1 MNQTQFLSAFED
13 LQSDVQELKT
23 LQQRTL
29 LYLEKDN
36 SSRTE
41 IPLLIEERISV
52 KETCQI
58 IGCSEVTL
66 WKLRK
71 DGTLPYTRHKRTIRF
86 KKIDIINYLNQ
97 KR

>member
-1 MNQTQFLSAFED
+1 MNQKQFLSAFED

-36 SSRTE
+36 SSKTE

-58 IGCSEVTL
+58 LGCSEVTL

-86 KKIDIINYLNQ
+86 KKIDILNYLNQ

>member
-1 MNQTQFLSAFED
+1 MNAQQFLQSFEN
-13 LQSDVQELKT
+13 LKTEVQELKT
-23 LQQRTL
+23 LQQRVL
-29 LYLEKDN
+29 LYLENHNGSK
-36 SSRTE
+36 TE
-41 IPLLIEERISV
+41 IPLLVEERISV

-58 IGCSEVTL
+58 LSCSEVTL

-86 KKIDIINYLNQ
+86 KKIDILNYLNQ

>member
-1 MNQTQFLSAFED
+1 MNQPQFLQSFKNL
-13 LQSDVQELKT
+13 LQEVQDLKT
-23 LQQRTL
+23 LQQRVL
-29 LYLEKDN
+29 LYLENHNGSKA
-36 SSRTE
+36 E

-58 IGCSEVTL
+58 LGCSEVTL

-71 DGTLPYTRHKRTIRF
+71 DGTLPYTQHKRTIRF
-86 KKIDIINYLNQ
+86 KKIDILNYLNK

>member
-1 MNQTQFLSAFED
+1 MNQKQFLSAFED

-23 LQQRTL
+23 LQLRTL

-58 IGCSEVTL
+58 LGLSEVSV

-86 KKIDIINYLNQ
+86 KKIDILNYLNQ

>member
-58 IGCSEVTL
+58 LGCSEVTL

>member
-1 MNQTQFLSAFED
+1 MNQKQFLSAFED

-36 SSRTE
+36 SSKTE

-58 IGCSEVTL
+58 LGCSEVTL

>member
-1 MNQTQFLSAFED
+1 MNTQQFLQSFKA
-13 LQSDVQELKT
+13 LQSEVKELKT
-23 LQQRTL
+23 LQQRVL
-29 LYLEKDN
+29 LFLENHSGSKA
-36 SSRTE
+36 E
-41 IPLLIEERISV
+41 IPLLIEERVSV

-58 IGCSEVTL
+58 LSCSEVTL

-86 KKIDIINYLNQ
+86 KKIDILNYLNQ

>member
-58 IGCSEVTL
+58 LGCSEVTL

-86 KKIDIINYLNQ
+86 KKIDILNYLNQ

>member
-29 LYLEKDN
+29 LYLDKDN

-86 KKIDIINYLNQ
+86 KKIDILNYLNQ

>member
-1 MNQTQFLSAFED
+1 MNQKQFLSAFED

-23 LQQRTL
+23 LQLRTL

-86 KKIDIINYLNQ
+86 KKIDILNYLNQ